1 MNLTKMNYAEFSEEV
16 KEMLD
21 NKLEEQMEEQGVI
34 ATLNKLDTLKGMFS
48 DTLKEAMKK
57 ESDDEEDEKDEEDV
71 GDDESDEDDMEDDED
86 SEEDDEEE
94 KKE

>member
-1 MNLTKMNYAEFSEEV
+1 MNLTKINYAEFSEEV

-57 ESDDEEDEKDEEDV
+57 ESDDEEDEKDE
-71 GDDESDEDDMEDDED
+71 DDETDEDDIEDD
-86 SEEDDEEE
+86 EDDEEE
-94 KKE
+94 KE

>member
-34 ATLNKLDTLKGMFS
+34 ASLNKLDTLKGMFS
-48 DTLKEAMKK
+48 ETLAEAMKK
-57 ESDDEEDEKDEEDV
+57 ESDVEDEEDIE
-71 GDDESDEDDMEDDED
+71 DDESDEDDIEDD
-86 SEEDDEEE
+86 EDDEEE
-94 KKE
+94 KE

>member
-57 ESDDEEDEKDEEDV
+57 ESDDEDEEDYE
-71 GDDESDEDDMEDDED
+71 DDESDEDD
-86 SEEDDEEE
+86 EEDD
-94 KKE
+94 

>member
-57 ESDDEEDEKDEEDV
+57 ESDDEEDEKDE
-71 GDDESDEDDMEDDED
+71 DDEDDEDDMEDDED
-86 SEEDDEEE
+86 DEEDD
-94 KKE
+94 

>member
-1 MNLTKMNYAEFSEEV
+1 MNLTKINYAEFSEEV

-57 ESDDEEDEKDEEDV
+57 ESDDEDEEDYE
-71 GDDESDEDDMEDDED
+71 DDESDEDDEDDK
-86 SEEDDEEE
+86 EDDEEE
-94 KKE
+94 KE

>member
-1 MNLTKMNYAEFSEEV
+1 MNLTKINYAEFSEEV

-34 ATLNKLDTLKGMFS
+34 ASLNKLDTLKGMFS

-57 ESDDEEDEKDEEDV
+57 ESDDEDE
-71 GDDESDEDDMEDDED
+71 DDESDEDDMEDDED
-86 SEEDDEEE
+86 DEEDDEEE
-94 KKE
+94 KE

>member
-1 MNLTKMNYAEFSEEV
+1 MNLTKINYAEFSEEV

-34 ATLNKLDTLKGMFS
+34 ASLNKLDTLKGMFS

-57 ESDDEEDEKDEEDV
+57 ESDDEDE
-71 GDDESDEDDMEDDED
+71 DDESDEDDMEDDED
-86 SEEDDEEE
+86 DKEDDEEE
-94 KKE
+94 KE

>member
-1 MNLTKMNYAEFSEEV
+1 MNLTKITYAEFSEEV

-34 ATLNKLDTLKGMFS
+34 ASLNKLETLKGMFS

-57 ESDDEEDEKDEEDV
+57 ESDDEDEEDYE
-71 GDDESDEDDMEDDED
+71 DDESDEDDEDDK
-86 SEEDDEEE
+86 EDDEEE
-94 KKE
+94 KE

>member
-57 ESDDEEDEKDEEDV
+57 ESDDEDEEDIE
-71 GDDESDEDDMEDDED
+71 DDESDEDDIEDDED
-86 SEEDDEEE
+86 DEEDDEEE
-94 KKE
+94 KEK

>member
-57 ESDDEEDEKDEEDV
+57 ESDDEDDEKDEEDV
-71 GDDESDEDDMEDDED
+71 GDDETDEDDMEDDED
-86 SEEDDEEE
+86 SEEDDEDE
-94 KKE
+94 KE

>member
-1 MNLTKMNYAEFSEEV
+1 MNLTKINYAEFSEEV

-21 NKLEEQMEEQGVI
+21 NKLEEQIEEQGVI

-57 ESDDEEDEKDEEDV
+57 ESDDEDEEDYE
-71 GDDESDEDDMEDDED
+71 DDESDEDDIEDD
-86 SEEDDEEE
+86 EDDEEE
-94 KKE
+94 KE

>member
-21 NKLEEQMEEQGVI
+21 SKLDEQMEEQGVT
-34 ATLNKLDTLKGMFS
+34 ASLNKLDTLKGMFS

-57 ESDDEEDEKDEEDV
+57 ESDDE
-71 GDDESDEDDMEDDED
+71 DDESDEDEEDIEDDED
-86 SEEDDEEE
+86 DKEDDEEE
-94 KKE
+94 KE